1 MRYVWAQKEAIF
13 GLMGY
18 ISYNVGCIILY
29 YINHGHFENLT
40 NIKVYDNSQLVGL
53 KNCFITNKSDKI
65 RTSKF
70 SIKIVRT
77 AMAICL
83 FILIYI
89 LYIKILY

>member
-1 MRYVWAQKEAIF
+1 MRHVLAQKEAIF
-13 GLMGY
+13 RLMGY

-29 YINHGHFENLT
+29 YINHGHCKNLT
-40 NIKVYDNSQLVGL
+40 NIKVYDNSELVDL

-70 SIKIVRT
+70 SIKIVRN
-77 AMAICL
+77 AMAICP
-83 FILIYI
+83 FILICI